1 MDIRKVKKYS
11 SIFSIDEKGI
21 DGKKMNNSWVLCGIG
36 ILFCCSGVILF
47 FKKVYED
54 QVAFKRE
61 GYLWMQL
68 AEYTFDTF
76 MMIQQRNGKL

>member
-54 QVAFKRE
+54 GQSLKWPVIILILGVMLIVAGTAKFFK
-61 GYLWMQL
+61 LL
-68 AEYTFDTF
+68 
-76 MMIQQRNGKL
+76 N